1 MDMIAIHELQKIKG
15 RKTNLK
21 GAFKAPQASATSP
34 QMSVSKGKYKYARHA
49 CPQLVSRTPL
59 KSQKGASHLK
69 DIFAL
74 RWKRDKSLEGTIE
87 KVLAILVQ
95 SLAFICGRSV

>member
-1 MDMIAIHELQKIKG
+1 MQDMH
-15 RKTNLK
+15 
-21 GAFKAPQASATSP
+21 APNWSFVP
-34 QMSVSKGKYKYARHA
+34 
-49 CPQLVSRTPL
+49 PL

-87 KVLAILVQ
+87 KVLAILAQ